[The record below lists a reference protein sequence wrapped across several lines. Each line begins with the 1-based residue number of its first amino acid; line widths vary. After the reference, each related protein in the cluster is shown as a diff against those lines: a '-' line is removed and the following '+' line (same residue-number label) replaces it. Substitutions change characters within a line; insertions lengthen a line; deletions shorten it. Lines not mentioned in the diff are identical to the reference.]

1 MFLHLHHHPLEVR
14 AHALAQ
20 MNTFRHKLAKENIA
34 TLHLPVLLSLGT
46 IKSLPQILLRVD
58 EQGDLVEYHEH

>member
-1 MFLHLHHHPLEVR
+1 MEVH

-20 MNTFRHKLAKENIA
+20 MNTFRRKFAKENKA
-34 TLHLPVLLSLGT
+34 THHLPAILSLGT